1 MFSERGIEVL
11 AGAVL
16 LGIFVSLV
24 VFIAVGV
31 DIDTDVDDFRGTLE
45 DIVGNRSRYLVSH
58 SFSILGNFLIIASA
72 ALLYLLFREYDRSL
86 AMLGAFALVAAGA
99 TFLAADAVALALEP
113 LAQDVAATVGP
124 QRDTLLSSAR
134 SFALASKWG
143 NFVGITFIGLSVLS
157 FGALIVWSRPIPR
170 LLGWLGVGGGILLV
184 LVWLVAISDALFVI
198 PFIGLIAVLLW
209 LLTLGTW
216 LIARGVKAPSLW

>member
-24 VFIAVGV
+24 VFITVGV

-72 ALLYLLFREYDRSL
+72 
-86 AMLGAFALVAAGA
+86 
-99 TFLAADAVALALEP
+99 
-113 LAQDVAATVGP
+113 
-124 QRDTLLSSAR
+124 
-134 SFALASKWG
+134 
-143 NFVGITFIGLSVLS
+143 IGLSVLN